1 MSRISGLKNKGKFIT
16 LEGGEGA
23 GKTTQITLLANALK
37 EAGLES
43 VLTRE
48 PGGTPEAENIRSLL
62 VEGSVSRWE
71 PMTEALLHYSARV
84 EHVNKII
91 FPALDTGKWVI
102 SDRFSDSTVAYQGY
116 GHDLGQAD
124 MIKLHRLV
132 LGRFNPDLTIILDV
146 PDDVGIARA
155 SVRDNNR
162 FVLEDRY
169 ERMGM
174 SFHQKVKDG
183 FLDIARRN
191 PHRCSVVDATKTIE
205 EVSNAILGIIK
216 LRFDLALT

>member
-1 MSRISGLKNKGKFIT
+1 
-16 LEGGEGA
+16 
-23 GKTTQITLLANALK
+23 
-37 EAGLES
+37 
-43 VLTRE
+43 
-48 PGGTPEAENIRSLL
+48 
-62 VEGSVSRWE
+62 
-71 PMTEALLHYSARV
+71 MTEALLHYSARV

-174 SFHQKVKDG
+174 SFHQKVKHYT
-183 FLDIARRN
+183 N
-191 PHRCSVVDATKTIE
+191 H
-205 EVSNAILGIIK
+205 
-216 LRFDLALT
+216 LRHLQRFPLH